1 LGAPS
6 EIIFKGCLHNQSIV
20 VLPSSHDFAVTSAII
35 KEGVLYKE
43 LLLLLHVAAPAHI
56 VRDPALMSP
65 ALLIGHVEA
74 PPK

>member
-1 LGAPS
+1 
-6 EIIFKGCLHNQSIV
+6 

-43 LLLLLHVAAPAHI
+43 LLLLLLLLLLLHVAAPAHI